1 MSESARDYGCGPGPI
16 LGRAAKEPKTKVQL
30 ALALGRAEER
40 VQTLET
46 QVALATMERRQASQT
61 IRVVEEI
68 LEGAYLP
75 TLGPPPTRAHGL
87 AIKVIDDAADAKRA
101 SEAFAKHLAVIAE
114 ALDRGATLAKVGPG
128 EGYVCERGLMRGT
141 GSTPTAAAE
150 AFLKADAAARPEEAK
165 PQ

>member
-1 MSESARDYGCGPGPI
+1 MSESAMAYGSGPGMV

-30 ALALGRAEER
+30 ALVLGRAERRIEEIEER
-40 VQTLET
+40 F
-46 QVALATMERRQASQT
+46 ALSTMDHDRAKAT
-61 IRVVEEI
+61 IREVEEI

-75 TLGPPPTRAHGL
+75 TLGPPPTRAHRL
-87 AIKVIDDAADAKRA
+87 AHDVVADAADAKRA
-101 SEAFAKHLAVIAE
+101 SEAFAKELAVIAE